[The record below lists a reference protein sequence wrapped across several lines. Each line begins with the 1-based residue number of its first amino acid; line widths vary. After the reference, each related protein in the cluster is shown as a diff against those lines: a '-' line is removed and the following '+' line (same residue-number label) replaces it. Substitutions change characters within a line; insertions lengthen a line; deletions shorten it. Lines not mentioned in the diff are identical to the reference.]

1 VFPSP
6 FEEWNVVN
14 ILMVTNTITPHVGG
28 VAKSVRGFTDEIRR
42 AGHRVL
48 VVAPAFEGAPEGE
61 EDVVRVPAVQNFN
74 GSDFAVPVPITV
86 KVSAAL
92 KTFSPGIVHS
102 HHPFLLGDTALRV
115 AASREVPAVFTHH
128 TMYEKYTHYVPGD
141 SPKLKRFVVDLA
153 TGYGNLCDAVVA
165 PSETVAEVLVRR
177 GVSVRI
183 EVIPTGVD
191 LRVFGSA
198 DGGEYRKMAGI
209 PEEAFV
215 VGHVGRLAPEKNVG
229 FLAEAVAAF
238 LARNSGARFLLVGEG
253 PSKKEM
259 LAVFDACGLSGR
271 VHTAGVLERR
281 ELASAYKAMDVFA
294 FASLT
299 ETQGMVLAESMAAGV
314 PVVAV
319 DAPGVR
325 EVVRDR
331 VNGRLLS
338 RVDGGAFGEALRW
351 VADQGP
357 GDRRRLA
364 EGAARTAGEFGMPRT
379 AAKLLALYGS
389 LVGTRRSPREIEAS
403 PWTSARKLIEE
414 EWKIL
419 RNIARAAGEA
429 VLSGTGKEEP

>member
-1 VFPSP
+1 
-6 FEEWNVVN
+6 VN
-14 ILMVTNTITPHVGG
+14 ILMVTNTFTPHVGG
-28 VAKSVRGFTDEIRR
+28 VAKSVRGFTDELRR
-42 AGHRVL
+42 SGHRVL
-48 VVAPAFEGAPEGE
+48 VVAPVFEGGPERE
-61 EDVVRVPAVQNFN
+61 EDVIRVPAVQNFN
-74 GSDFAVPVPITV
+74 GSDFSVPVPITGRIT
-86 KVSAAL
+86 AAL
-92 KTFSPGIVHS
+92 KTFSPEVVHS

-115 AASREVPAVFTHH
+115 AASREVPVVFTHH

-153 TGYGNLCDAVVA
+153 TGYCNLCDAVVA
-165 PSETVAEVLVRR
+165 PSETVAELLTRR
-177 GVSVRI
+177 GVGVRI

-191 LRVFGSA
+191 LRLFESG
-198 DGGEYRKMAGI
+198 DGGEYRRRSGI

-229 FLAEAVAAF
+229 FLASTVAAF
-238 LARNSGARFLLVGEG
+238 LARNPKARFLLVGEG
-253 PSKKEM
+253 PSKEAM
-259 LAVFDACGLSGR
+259 LETFDARTSSGR
-271 VHTAGVLERR
+271 LHTAGVLEGR

-331 VNGRLLS
+331 ENGRLLS
-338 RVDGGAFGEALRW
+338 CVDGDAFEEALQW
-351 VADQGP
+351 IADREP
-357 GDRRRLA
+357 GERRRLA
-364 EGAARTAGEFGMPRT
+364 ESAAHTASEVSMPRT
-379 AAKLLALYGS
+379 AAKLLALYES
-389 LVGTRRSPREIEAS
+389 LIGTRRAPKAIEAS

-419 RNIARAAGEA
+419 RNIAHAAGEA
-429 VLSGTGKEEP
+429 VLPESAD